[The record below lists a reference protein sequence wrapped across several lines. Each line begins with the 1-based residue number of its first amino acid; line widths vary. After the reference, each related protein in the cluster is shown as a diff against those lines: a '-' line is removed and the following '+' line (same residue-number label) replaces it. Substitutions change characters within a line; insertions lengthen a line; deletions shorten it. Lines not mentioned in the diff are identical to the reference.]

1 MNNKEK
7 FLINLLTK
15 NLNSKKI
22 IMTSD
27 LNSFIKWDSLQK
39 IRIILEMEK
48 KYKKKF
54 PQNKLEFVNKPIDII
69 KNLN

>member
-27 LNSFIKWDSLQK
+27 LNSFVKWDSLQK
-39 IRIILEMEK
+39 IRIILEVSVIL
-48 KYKKKF
+48 
-54 PQNKLEFVNKPIDII
+54 QILLSI
-69 KNLN
+69 LL

>member
-7 FLINLLTK
+7 FLITLLTK

>member
-27 LNSFIKWDSLQK
+27 LNSFVKWDSLQK

>member
-1 MNNKEK
+1 MKNKEK
-7 FLINLLTK
+7 FLITLLTK

-27 LNSFIKWDSLQK
+27 LNSFVKWDSLQK
-39 IRIILEMEK
+39 IRIILEMER

>member
-27 LNSFIKWDSLQK
+27 LNSFVKWDSLQK

-69 KNLN
+69 RNLN

>member
-7 FLINLLTK
+7 FLITLLTK

-27 LNSFIKWDSLQK
+27 LNSFVKWDSLQK

>member
-1 MNNKEK
+1 
-7 FLINLLTK
+7 
-15 NLNSKKI
+15 
-22 IMTSD
+22 MTSD